1 MNVVM
6 ERIVVLNY
14 VGTRLVLTSVNAV
27 LASLSP
33 ATVSTVQVRTTL
45 SPDQVV
51 GEVLFC
57 YVLRMRMFYECWL
70 TL

>member
-1 MNVVM
+1 MNVAM
-6 ERIVVLNY
+6 EKIVVLNF
-14 VGTRLVLTSVNAV
+14 VEIRQGLTSVNAV

-33 ATVSTVQVRTTL
+33 ATVSTVQVRTAL

-57 YVLRMRMFYECWL
+57 YVLRMRMFYECL
-70 TL
+70 FTL